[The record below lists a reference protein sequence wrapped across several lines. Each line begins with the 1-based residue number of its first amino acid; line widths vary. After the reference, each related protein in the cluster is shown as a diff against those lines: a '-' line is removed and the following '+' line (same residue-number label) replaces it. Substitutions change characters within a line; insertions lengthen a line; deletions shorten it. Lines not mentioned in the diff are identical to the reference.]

1 MTTTPT
7 TPAIPAATATPG
19 AHGAGESWV
28 PKFLRPP
35 VAAAPITDRAVV
47 AGRYA
52 ALRPRILLWTT
63 FGYAMF
69 YFVRKNLSVAM
80 PVMGQD
86 LKLTKADLGTILT
99 VHGLLYGV
107 SKFGNGIVADRAN
120 ARIFMPL
127 ALAVSAVLNVCF
139 GLSSALVFLGVFW
152 LLNGWVQGMGYPPC
166 ARLLTHW
173 FAPREIA
180 TKMSFWN
187 ASHTLGGAGILAL
200 CGWLVERTGNW
211 RLCFFVPAGIAVVA
225 AALLYMFLRDTPESV
240 GLPGIETL
248 GAATAEQAPTP
259 ATMTAHDRKTYRA
272 FLWRQ
277 VFSNKYIWLV
287 SAANFFVYTIRF
299 AAFDWGPTLLKE
311 TKGVSLSWAAWM
323 TSGFE
328 MAGFAGMLVTGWLT
342 DRTFKG
348 RAAPLCLASMLLC
361 GISVL
366 LFWKTPAHHVWL
378 NTALLMCIG
387 FFVYSPQA
395 LVAVIVVNQA
405 TKRAAATA
413 VGLTSIF
420 GYASTVFS
428 GWGTGWLVQNYG
440 WDPAFVLLIV
450 AAGLG
455 AALFAA
461 ALPARAHTYDLGGQ
475 EP

>member
-1 MTTTPT
+1 
-7 TPAIPAATATPG
+7 
-19 AHGAGESWV
+19 
-28 PKFLRPP
+28 
-35 VAAAPITDRAVV
+35 VASAPITDRVEIESK
-47 AGRYA
+47 YA
-52 ALRPRILLWTT
+52 ALRPQILLWTT

-86 LKLTKADLGTILT
+86 LHLTKADLGTILT
-99 VHGLLYGV
+99 VHGVLYGV
-107 SKFGNGIVADRAN
+107 SKFGNGIVADRAS
-120 ARIFMPL
+120 ARVFMPL
-127 ALAVSAVLNVCF
+127 ALATSALLNVCF
-139 GLSSALVFLGVFW
+139 GLSSALVFLGTFW

-173 FAPREIA
+173 FAPKEIA

-200 CGWLVERTGNW
+200 CGQIVARTGNW
-211 RLCFFVPAGIAVVA
+211 RLCFFVPAGIAAVS
-225 AALLYMFLRDTPESV
+225 AALLYAFLRDTPESV
-240 GLPGIETL
+240 GLPGVETL
-248 GAATAEQAPTP
+248 SATPMEQP
-259 ATMTAHDRKTYRA
+259 ATTLTASERKSYRE
-272 FLWRQ
+272 FLWKQ

-328 MAGFAGMLVTGWLT
+328 VAGFAGMVLTGWLT
-342 DRTFKG
+342 DRAFKG
-348 RAAPLCLASMLLC
+348 RAAPLCLVSMLLC
-361 GISVL
+361 GVSVL
-366 LFWKTPAHHVWL
+366 LFWRTPGHHVWL
-378 NTALLMCIG
+378 NTALLMSMG

-420 GYASTVFS
+420 GYASTIVS
-428 GWGTGWLVQNYG
+428 GWGTGWLVQHHASSRSAAES
-440 WDPAFVLLIV
+440 WDPAFVMLII
-450 AAGLG
+450 AAVLG

-461 ALPARAHTYDLGGQ
+461 ALPARAHTYDLGSQ
-475 EP
+475 QS